1 MAEAATGK
9 AIRILMVEDSALDAE
24 LITAQLRRAGV
35 PFTFERT
42 WSHDGL
48 VQALA
53 DGGFDVI
60 LADHVLP
67 GFDGD
72 AALALASELA
82 PDTPFIFVSGT
93 LSEELA
99 VKALKRGARDYVV
112 KSRLQRLPDA
122 VVRAIQESEERRRLL
137 QVEAEL
143 HDSHQR
149 LKLITDALPAL
160 IAYFGHDH
168 RFRFANNA
176 YVEWHGQTPDSL
188 IGRHTREIIGEAG
201 FEAIQHHLD
210 RVLQGEKVSFE
221 MLSLRS
227 IGEPR
232 QAQIDCV
239 PELAPDGSV
248 VGYYAMARDIS
259 ELKAAQSQLKANNAS
274 LERQVDERTAE
285 LHRSE
290 SRLQA
295 LFESSFQHQNLLS
308 LDGRI
313 IDTNS
318 ASLAAILADKDDVR
332 DALYCESAWFA
343 DTPGVPEVVCAAV
356 VEAAAGMPSRHELEL
371 RLPTGKRAFDFSFR
385 PLFDHQG
392 AITAV
397 VSEAVE
403 TTARRQAEEALRQ
416 SQKIEAV
423 GQLTGGIAHDFNN
436 ILTVI
441 AGNVEYAKMLTDRLG
456 DGAGNSS
463 RALDNAMKGVM
474 RAANVTQRLLAFS
487 RRQPL
492 KNMPVDLNEQL
503 RGMQD
508 MLQRSL
514 GELVQIDMLHGPDLW
529 CVEIDPSQLEASVL
543 NLAVNARDAMP
554 DGGRLTLEVDNIH
567 LDDDYTAQHPDVP
580 AGQYVMVRVR
590 DTGQG
595 MSADVMARV
604 FEPFFTTKEVGRGTG
619 LGLSMVYGFAKQSGG
634 HVLLDSTAG
643 VGTTITL
650 LFPRSAAALPT
661 ARLGD
666 EQALNGYEAQAET
679 TVLVAEDNDD
689 VRAYTV
695 ETLRQL
701 GYRVLEA
708 HDGPS
713 ALRLLE
719 RNEAHVDLLFSD
731 IVMPGMS
738 GWALAKQ
745 ALGQKPDLRVLF
757 TSGYPRDIE
766 ASGGGGRNITILPK
780 PFTRTDL
787 ARSILGALRED
798 SPAAGGGS
806 ALPP

>member
-1 MAEAATGK
+1 
-9 AIRILMVEDSALDAE
+9 MVEDSALDAE

-554 DGGRLTLEVDNIH
+554 EGGRLTLEVDNIH

-766 ASGGGGRNITILPK
+766 ASGGVGRNITILPK

>member
-1 MAEAATGK
+1 
-9 AIRILMVEDSALDAE
+9 MVEDSALDAE

-554 DGGRLTLEVDNIH
+554 EGGRLTLEVDNIH

-798 SPAAGGGS
+798 SPAHAGS
-806 ALPP
+806 ALN

>member
-1 MAEAATGK
+1 
-9 AIRILMVEDSALDAE
+9 MVEDSALDAE
-24 LITAQLRRAGV
+24 LITAQLRRAGL

-53 DGGFDVI
+53 DGNVDVI

-168 RFRFANNA
+168 RYRFANNA

-201 FEAIQHHLD
+201 FEAVQHHLD

-554 DGGRLTLEVDNIH
+554 EGGRLTLEVDNIH

-634 HVLLDSTAG
+634 HVLLDSTEG

-766 ASGGGGRNITILPK
+766 ASGGVGRNITILPK

-798 SPAAGGGS
+798 SPAHAGS
-806 ALPP
+806 ALN

>member
-1 MAEAATGK
+1 MAEAATTK
-9 AIRILMVEDSALDAE
+9 TIRILMVEDSALDAE
-24 LITAQLRRAGV
+24 LITAQLRRAGI
-35 PFTFERT
+35 PFTAQRT
-42 WSHDGL
+42 WSHQGMLD
-48 VQALA
+48 ALTTA
-53 DGGFDVI
+53 SFDVI

-72 AALALASELA
+72 AALALASEIA
-82 PDTPFIFVSGT
+82 PQIPFLFVSGT
-93 LSEELA
+93 LTEELA
-99 VKALKRGARDYVV
+99 VQALKRGARDYVV

-122 VVRAIQESEERRRLL
+122 VVRAIHEAQERRRLL
-137 QVEAEL
+137 RIEAEL

-149 LKLITDALPAL
+149 LKLITDSLPAL

-168 RFRFANNA
+168 RYRFANNA
-176 YVEWHGQTPDSL
+176 YVEWHGRTPDSL
-188 IGRHTREIIGEAG
+188 IGRHTREVVGEDT
-201 FEAIQHHLD
+201 FNSIQQHLD
-210 RVLQGEKVSFE
+210 RVLLGEKVSFD

-227 IGEPR
+227 NGAAR
-232 QAQIDCV
+232 HAQVDCV

-248 VGYYAMARDIS
+248 LGYYAMARDIS
-259 ELKAAQSQLKANNAS
+259 DLKQAQSLLKASNES
-274 LERQVDERTAE
+274 LERQVDERTSA

-295 LFESSFQHQNLLS
+295 LFESSFQHQNLLT
-308 LDGRI
+308 LDGHI

-318 ASLAAILADKDDVR
+318 ASLAAILADKQDVR
-332 DALYCESAWFA
+332 GNLYCESAWFA
-343 DTPGVPEVVCAAV
+343 DTPGVPGVVCTAIL
-356 VEAAAGMPSRHELEL
+356 EAAAGTASRHELEL
-371 RLPTGKRAFDFSFR
+371 RLPTGKRTFDFSFR
-385 PLFDHQG
+385 PLFDHQ
-392 AITAV
+392 ARITAV

-403 TTARRQAEEALRQ
+403 TTARRQAEEALRH

-441 AGNVEYAKMLTDRLG
+441 AGNIEYAKMLTDRLG
-456 DGAGNSS
+456 DTAGNSS

-492 KNMPVDLNEQL
+492 KNMPVDLNEEM

-508 MLQRSL
+508 MLKRSL
-514 GELVQIDMLHGPDLW
+514 GELVQIEMVHSPDIW
-529 CVEIDPSQLEASVL
+529 CVEIDPSQLEASIL

-554 DGGRLTLEVDNIH
+554 EGGRLTIEMDNIH
-567 LDDDYTAQHPDVP
+567 LDKDYAAQHPDVP
-580 AGQYVMVRVR
+580 PGQYAMVRVR
-590 DTGQG
+590 DSGQG
-595 MSADVMARV
+595 MPPEVMARV

-634 HVLLDSTAG
+634 HVLLDSTEG
-643 VGTTITL
+643 SGTTITL
-650 LFPRSAAALPT
+650 LFPRSAAALPSVRP
-661 ARLGD
+661 AD
-666 EQALNGYEAQAET
+666 AQALDAFEVEAET

-695 ETLRQL
+695 DTLRQL

-713 ALRLLE
+713 ALRLLD
-719 RNEAHVDLLFSD
+719 RTDVSVDLLFSD

-745 ALGQKPDLRVLF
+745 ALAHKPGLRVLF
-757 TSGYPRDIE
+757 TSGYPRDID
-766 ASGGGGRNITILPK
+766 ASGTVGRTIALLAK
-780 PFTRTDL
+780 PFTRSDL
-787 ARSILGALRED
+787 ARSIRTALLDE
-798 SPAAGGGS
+798 SPTQSGT
-806 ALPP
+806 ALN